1 MSDFV
6 TNWPSAWI
14 REKLLSCFMIS
25 HLIQWHWRTEGRCNS
40 VFSLPFFFFLS
51 LSFAIFLAA
60 LTVKAWLTGPL
71 FDCLRGWD
79 QGVLCQRPDE
89 DPAPGAS
96 ESRTLS
102 QITCNSET
110 PLLKSIS
117 RPPLLVFLRQIR
129 AAFQTAH
136 YLLSSERARSHVGVK
151 RKKRKEK
158 KQADVYGAEN
168 GTQTAL
174 KTGCNSSAYQPP
186 WLAFVI
192 IFKWGHLRW
201 TDHRGA
207 LLLHVSNKGWQR
219 TRAPTSWSHNRGVYC
234 LLHCLES
241 HPAVKDAHGGHQ
253 GNHEGG
259 QSGMSVG
266 TVK

>member
-6 TNWPSAWI
+6 TDWPSAWI
-14 REKLLSCFMIS
+14 TEKLLSCFMIS
-25 HLIQWHWRTEGRCNS
+25 HLIQWHWCTEGRCNS
-40 VFSLPFFFFLS
+40 VFSLLFFSFS

-110 PLLKSIS
+110 PLLKSITS
-117 RPPLLVFLRQIR
+117 PPLLVFLRQIR

-158 KQADVYGAEN
+158 KASRCLRSWKWYPDSFKDWVQLICIPAS
-168 GTQTAL
+168 L
-174 KTGCNSSAYQPP
+174 TGFCNYLQMKP
-186 WLAFVI
+186 FEV
-192 IFKWGHLRW
+192 
-201 TDHRGA
+201 
-207 LLLHVSNKGWQR
+207 N
-219 TRAPTSWSHNRGVYC
+219 WS
-234 LLHCLES
+234 
-241 HPAVKDAHGGHQ
+241 Q
-253 GNHEGG
+253 GCTFIAC
-259 QSGMSVG
+259 V
-266 TVK
+266 

>member
-6 TNWPSAWI
+6 TDRSSSWI
-14 REKLLSCFMIS
+14 TEKLLSFHDKSFNSMA
-25 HLIQWHWRTEGRCNS
+25 LRHWRKMQQCVQS
-40 VFSLPFFFFLS
+40 AFFFFCFV
-51 LSFAIFLAA
+51 SFAIFLAA

-79 QGVLCQRPDE
+79 QGVLSQRPDE

-102 QITCNSET
+102 QITCNPET
-110 PLLKSIS
+110 PLLKSITS
-117 RPPLLVFLRQIR
+117 PPLLVFLRQIR

-151 RKKRKEK
+151 KRKK

-174 KTGCNSSAYQPP
+174 KTGCKSCAYQPP
-186 WLAFVI
+186 WLAFVMF
-192 IFKWGHLRW
+192 FKWGHLRW
-201 TDHRGA
+201 SDHRGA
-207 LLLHVSNKGWQR
+207 LLLHVSNKGWR
-219 TRAPTSWSHNRGVYC
+219 RARAPTSWSHHGGVYC

-241 HPAVKDAHGGHQ
+241 HCAVKDAHGGHQ

-259 QSGMSVG
+259 QGSMSVG
-266 TVK
+266 RVK

>member
-6 TNWPSAWI
+6 TDWPSAWI
-14 REKLLSCFMIS
+14 TEKLLSCFMIS
-25 HLIQWHWRTEGRCNS
+25 HLIQWHWSTEGRCNS
-40 VFSLPFFFFLS
+40 VFTLLFFLS
-51 LSFAIFLAA
+51 LSLAIFLAA

-110 PLLKSIS
+110 PLLKSITS
-117 RPPLLVFLRQIR
+117 PPLLVFLRQIR

-151 RKKRKEK
+151 RKKKKRKK
-158 KQADVYGAEN
+158 SKQMFTE
-168 GTQTAL
+168 L
-174 KTGCNSSAYQPP
+174 KMVPRQ
-186 WLAFVI
+186 L
-192 IFKWGHLRW
+192 
-201 TDHRGA
+201 
-207 LLLHVSNKGWQR
+207 
-219 TRAPTSWSHNRGVYC
+219 
-234 LLHCLES
+234 
-241 HPAVKDAHGGHQ
+241 
-253 GNHEGG
+253 
-259 QSGMSVG
+259 
-266 TVK
+266 

>member
-1 MSDFV
+1 MALKEDATVCSV
-6 TNWPSAWI
+6 
-14 REKLLSCFMIS
+14 CFFIS
-25 HLIQWHWRTEGRCNS
+25 LA
-40 VFSLPFFFFLS
+40 F
-51 LSFAIFLAA
+51 FLAA

-110 PLLKSIS
+110 PLLKSTTS
-117 RPPLLVFLRQIR
+117 PPLLVFLRQIR

-136 YLLSSERARSHVGVK
+136 YLLSSEQARSHVG
-151 RKKRKEK
+151 EK
-158 KQADVYGAEN
+158 KKKQGDVYGAEN

-174 KTGCNSSAYQPP
+174 KTGCKSCAYQPP

-192 IFKWGHLRW
+192 FFKWGHLRW

-207 LLLHVSNKGWQR
+207 ACPALLLHVSNKGWR
-219 TRAPTSWSHNRGVYC
+219 KTRAPTSLSHHGGVYC

-241 HPAVKDAHGGHQ
+241 HPTVKDAHGGHQ
-253 GNHEGG
+253 SNHGG
-259 QSGMSVG
+259 GWGDMSVG